1 MRGQAV
7 CRGPALTPLQRR
19 PGHPGGG
26 TGVGTEGGT
35 GGAPSPGLSVDLAS
49 LTALGDGPVTCGDI

>member
-7 CRGPALTPLQRR
+7 CHGPALAPLQRR
-19 PGHPGGG
+19 PGHPGGD
-26 TGVGTEGGT
+26 TGGDTEGGT

-49 LTALGDGPVTCGDI
+49 LTALEDGPVTCGDI